1 MKTCTRCGETYPA
14 NRTKDSGFVYRKDRG
29 TYEASCKRCR
39 RIAQRGRTRDIKTRE
54 AEAIERDPHGHL
66 AVDIIIQAIDDWR
79 IEPTDEL
86 RAFFASKWFETLSD
100 LASDVDA
107 DFIRR
112 HVLANTE
119 GVDDD

>member
-39 RIAQRGRTRDIKTRE
+39 RAAQKGRVRDTR
-54 AEAIERDPHGHL
+54 AEAIERNPHGHL
-66 AVDIIIQAIDDWR
+66 VVDIIIQAIDDWR

-86 RAFFASKWFETLSD
+86 RAFFAGDWFETLSD
-100 LASDVDA
+100 LASGVDA
-107 DFIRR
+107 DFIRK
-112 HVLANTE
+112 HVLE
-119 GVDDD
+119 GK

>member
-1 MKTCTRCGETYPA
+1 MKTCCRCGEEYPA

-29 TYEASCKRCR
+29 IYEAACKTCR
-39 RIAQRGRTRDIKTRE
+39 RAEQRERWAKGKRDVKTRE
-54 AEAIERDPHGHL
+54 AEAIERNPHGHL

-86 RAFFASKWFETLSD
+86 RAFFEGKWFETLSD
-100 LASDVDA
+100 LASDIDA

-112 HVLANTE
+112 HVL
-119 GVDDD
+119 